1 MLTKS
6 KFSYD
11 AQISN
16 KICLILGIGGVSM
29 SSIALLLQDMGYT
42 VQGYDRSHGQYTDL
56 VEKCGIPVVYGDDIP
71 ALDNVG
77 LIVYTAAIKPNHP
90 ILMLAEKKGV
100 PSVVR
105 AKFLGEL
112 MLCYKNRVGI
122 CGTHGKS
129 TTSGM
134 ISQILLMAN
143 TDPTVMI
150 GADLPLINSGLNIG
164 SEEMFVFEACEY
176 QDSFLSFFP
185 TISVVLNVELD
196 HTDYFLSLDQMK
208 ASYSKFIEASEY
220 SVVSMDSENAVDC
233 VRGYKGKLTY
243 FSTRDENADLYAKN
257 IIQKRGKAEFDAYY
271 KGEFFHHFALN
282 VPGVFQ
288 VSNTLAAIGV
298 SILLGID
305 REDISNALLTFG
317 GVGRRF
323 QFRKSLN
330 GADIYDDYAHHP
342 DEIKATLSA
351 AKEMTDGRVI
361 AVYQPH
367 TYTRTNDF
375 FKEFTLSFDHC
386 DEVIFADIYAAREK
400 NTCGISSK
408 NLADATKNGKYLGG
422 FDEISK
428 YVRDTVKKDDLV
440 IIMGAGDI
448 INLEI

>member
-1 MLTKS
+1 MLIKN
-6 KFSYD
+6 KFLYD

-16 KICLILGIGGVSM
+16 KACLILGIGGVSM
-29 SSIALLLQDMGYT
+29 SSIALLLQDMGYS

-56 VEKCGIPVVYGDDIP
+56 VERHGIPVVYGEEIP
-71 ALDNVG
+71 PLDNVG
-77 LIVYTAAIKPNHP
+77 LIVYTSAIKQSHP
-90 ILMLAEKKGV
+90 ILMLAEKKNI

-105 AKFLGEL
+105 AKFLGAL
-112 MLCYKNRVGI
+112 MLCYKNRVGV

-134 ISQILLMAN
+134 ISQILLMAKA
-143 TDPTVMI
+143 DPTIMI

-164 SEEMFVFEACEY
+164 KEDLFVFEACEY
-176 QDSFLSFFP
+176 QDSFLSFYP

-208 ASYSKFIEASEY
+208 SSYTKFMQMSKY
-220 SVVSMDSENAVDC
+220 SVVSMDSPNALEC
-233 VRGYKGKLTY
+233 ARLYKGTLIY
-243 FSTRDENADLYAKN
+243 YSIRDESADLYARN
-257 IIQKRGKAEFDAYY
+257 IVLNRGKAEFDAYY
-271 KGEFFHHFALN
+271 KGEFFHHFSLN

-288 VSNTLAAIGV
+288 VSNALAAIGV
-298 SILLGID
+298 AILLEIEK
-305 REDISNALLTFG
+305 EDIAKALLLFG

-323 QFRKSLN
+323 QFRKTLN

-351 AKEMTDGRVI
+351 AREMTDGRVI

-375 FKEFTLSFDHC
+375 FADFTLSFGDS

-400 NTCGISSK
+400 NT
-408 NLADATKNGKYLGG
+408 
-422 FDEISK
+422 
-428 YVRDTVKKDDLV
+428 
-440 IIMGAGDI
+440 
-448 INLEI
+448 